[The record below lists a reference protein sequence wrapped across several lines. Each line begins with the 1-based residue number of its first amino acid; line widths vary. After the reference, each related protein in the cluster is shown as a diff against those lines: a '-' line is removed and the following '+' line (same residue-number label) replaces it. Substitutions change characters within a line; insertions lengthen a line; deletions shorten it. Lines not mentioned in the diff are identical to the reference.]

1 MGECGVDHPYPF
13 RRRVPVDPKMNFAIS
28 SSDDIRA
35 EFLAYFQERKHTLVA
50 PSSIYPRH
58 TEGSYFIN
66 AGMNQFKSLFLR
78 GTDQDRKSEDVFA
91 NLTRAANSQPCI
103 RIGGRHDDLNHVGY
117 DTYHHTMFEML
128 GNWSFGSYGREVACR
143 QMWHFLTEVLRIPK
157 SALYVTFFNGSRSLK
172 LPADEEARQIW
183 FDTGVSD
190 RKLMAVIGESNFWQ
204 ADEASGGLCGPCTE
218 IHVDYSALNGKR
230 DMTCARCL
238 VNDNNHRVVELWNCV
253 FITHRMVKG
262 PNGQTMLQE
271 LPAMSVDAGLG
282 LERLASVMQGTMTT
296 YDTDVFYR
304 LISNIQSEALRIT
317 GSAVPSY
324 TSDFVFENE
333 LEEEFAKPRR
343 TEPSPPPRKQTL
355 WEQII
360 FGPPPL
366 FPKAKPERIID
377 YDKLRRDIA
386 YRIVADHSRALATA
400 MRDGLLPGRQGV
412 SLKLRHL
419 IHRAT
424 RAAILTGLDS
434 ATRPELLKRIVLQ
447 IPLAAPFEAELKGP
461 MARPS
466 TPVHSNEQISEII
479 QQEVDNFLPRFD
491 KMENAF
497 LACMKEVDYKGVLS
511 AEQLKALQSGQY
523 GEPLSWDMICAQ
535 ARWYGLNSPIDPS
548 LPPTPVEKKSF
559 FSLSGLRDFLF
570 PSPITQDSHK
580 YDVKRVKQEDQ
591 HSYEVPP
598 LKANLLA
605 AIEEKDSNI
614 NVVKDFDQLPRILST
629 QKGENKSRVGLI
641 FDRTNFYSP
650 CGGQASDIGVI
661 RSAENQEVVFNV
673 QSVEKLVKSN
683 TTVSNDGWIIH
694 WVSPSGSFVDIKP
707 PISLVLCPDSERRT
721 NLMRNH
727 TAQHLLN
734 WAFAEELASNTLG
747 PTNHSSSFTV
757 HYGGRIDPDKFSLCL
772 TILQD
777 SDKLESLVKNVEAR
791 CKAAIEAKLHIISE
805 ELNLSKV
812 TEKPFVRRFP
822 WETYPQKVRTVCIGG
837 DVETISEKIT
847 GSTGFYSAEL
857 CGGTHVQQT
866 EDLVDIVIIGLR
878 ARKQSVKEFIAISG
892 ESAVRARYYGSQQI
906 LCVSTELDSV
916 KKTIKKGSHSFSDL
930 ITCAERLF
938 TLQSAVDTILG
949 GRPDVCL
956 SHLDRCVVTR
966 YQQRLSGLLGTIRT
980 AARKASGVPDN
991 VDPIMVGQLVQLIAE
1006 SGSRGDDMSPIA
1018 RPFNISNF
1026 SKFALSIL
1034 HLAPKRPIVF
1044 YQKGL
1049 AVFYHP
1055 QSNEKAMKWAQMSIK
1070 RLNVEG
1076 ANLATRVESF
1086 NRSNLGGGADHFA
1099 IVRLFSTKNRR
1110 QRDWKPY
1117 FAQLVSA
1124 ISESP

>member
-1 MGECGVDHPYPF
+1 M
-13 RRRVPVDPKMNFAIS
+13 AI
-28 SSDDIRA
+28 
-35 EFLAYFQERKHTLVA
+35 
-50 PSSIYPRH
+50 
-58 TEGSYFIN
+58 
-66 AGMNQFKSLFLR
+66 
-78 GTDQDRKSEDVFA
+78 
-91 NLTRAANSQPCI
+91 
-103 RIGGRHDDLNHVGY
+103 
-117 DTYHHTMFEML
+117 
-128 GNWSFGSYGREVACR
+128 
-143 QMWHFLTEVLRIPK
+143 
-157 SALYVTFFNGSRSLK
+157 
-172 LPADEEARQIW
+172 
-183 FDTGVSD
+183 
-190 RKLMAVIGESNFWQ
+190 IGESNFWQ

-230 DMTCARCL
+230 DMTCARCM
-238 VNDNNHRVVELWNCV
+238 VNDNNPRVVELWNCV

-262 PNGQTMLQE
+262 PNGQTVLQE
-271 LPAMSVDAGLG
+271 LPAMSVDTGLG

-296 YDTDVFYR
+296 YETDIFSR
-304 LISNIQSEALRIT
+304 LISNIHSEALRIT

-324 TSDFVFENE
+324 TSDFVFEDE

-343 TEPSPPPRKQTL
+343 TEPHPPPRKRTL

-360 FGPPPL
+360 LGPPPL
-366 FPKAKPERIID
+366 FPKPKPERIIN

-400 MRDGLLPGRQGV
+400 MRDGLVPGRQGV

-424 RAAILTGLDS
+424 RVAILTGLDS

-447 IPLAAPFEAELKGP
+447 IPPAAPFKAELKGP

-466 TPVHSNEQISEII
+466 TPVHSIEQISEII
-479 QQEVDNFLPRFD
+479 QQEVDHFIPRFD

-497 LACMKEVDYKGVLS
+497 LACMKEVDDKGILS
-511 AEQLKALQSGQY
+511 GKQVFFCCTWKHGVVDDAEQLKGLQSGQY

-535 ARWYGLNSPIDPS
+535 ARWYGLQSPIDPS

-570 PSPITQDSHK
+570 QSPVTQDSHK

-605 AIEEKDSNI
+605 AVEGKDSNLHA
-614 NVVKDFDQLPRILST
+614 VEDFGQLRPIFSP
-629 QKGENKSRVGLI
+629 QNGENKSQVGLI
-641 FDRTNFYSP
+641 FDRTNFYNP
-650 CGGQASDIGVI
+650 CGGQASDVGVI
-661 RSAENQEVVFNV
+661 RSAENQEVLFNV

-683 TTVSNDGWIIH
+683 NTASNDGWIIH
-694 WVSPSGSFVDIKP
+694 WVSPSGSFIDVKP
-707 PISLVLCPDSERRT
+707 LSSLILCPDSERRT

-734 WAFAEELASNTLG
+734 WAFAKELASNALD
-747 PTNHSSSFTV
+747 PTNQSSSFTV
-757 HYGGRIDPDKFSLCL
+757 HHGSRVDPEKFTLCL
-772 TILQD
+772 TILQ
-777 SDKLESLVKNVEAR
+777 SPDKLESLVENVESR
-791 CKAAIEAKLHIISE
+791 CRAAIAAKLPIISE

-812 TEKPFVRRFP
+812 TEKTFVQRFP
-822 WETYPQKVRTVCIGG
+822 WETYPEKVRTVCIGG

-847 GSTGFYSAEL
+847 DSTGFYSAEL

-866 EDLVDIVIIGLR
+866 EDLVDIVIVGLR
-878 ARKQSVKEFIAISG
+878 SRKQSVKEFIAISG
-892 ESAVRARYYGSQQI
+892 ESAVRARHYGSQQI
-906 LCVSTELDSV
+906 LCVSTEFDSIQE
-916 KKTIKKGSHSFSDL
+916 TITKSADSFSDL

-938 TLQSAVDTILG
+938 TLQSVVDTILG

-956 SHLDRCVVTR
+956 SHLDRGVITR
-966 YQQRLSGLLGTIRT
+966 YQERLSGLLGTVRVV
-980 AARKASGVPDN
+980 ARKASGVPDN

-1006 SGSRGDDMSPIA
+1006 SDSRGDDLSPIA

-1026 SKFALSIL
+1026 TKFALSIL
-1034 HLAPKRPIVF
+1034 HVGPKKPIVF

-1055 QSNEKAMKWAQMSIK
+1055 QSNEKAMKWAQISIK
-1070 RLNVEG
+1070 RLNLEG
-1076 ANLATRVESF
+1076 ANLTTRVEGF
-1086 NRSNLGGGADHFA
+1086 NRSNLGDGADHFA
-1099 IVRLFSTKNRR
+1099 VVRLFSTKDRR

-1117 FAQLVSA
+1117 FEQLVSA
-1124 ISESP
+1124 ISQSS